1 MNYLSVENLSKY
13 YGDKLLFENISFGID
28 KGQKIALI
36 AKNGTGKTSLLN
48 IINGLDIPDSGVVT
62 MRGNIRTGYL
72 PQIFDSEEDIS
83 VLDSI
88 FDSSSPVTEAIKEYE
103 SVLSLFNENPSQEN
117 RLRMEA
123 SIVAMD
129 NLQAWDFES
138 KAKEI
143 LTKFEI
149 RDVLKNIRELSG
161 GQRKKVAL
169 VKVLLSDVDF
179 LILDEPT
186 NHLDIEMIEWLE
198 SYLAVANIT
207 LLMVTHDRFFLDKV
221 CTEII
226 ELENG
231 NLYHYKGKY
240 DYYLEK
246 KEERIAN
253 TMSEINKAKGIYRAE
268 REWMRSTPQART
280 TKAKARI
287 DNFENIKQK
296 AFVQVEQRNKNF
308 AVQTERIGNKI
319 LEINN
324 LNFRFDNQI
333 ILDDFSYIFKKGERC
348 GIIGK
353 NGSGKTT
360 FLRLIMNELKPDA
373 GKITQGET
381 IVFGYYSQ
389 TGLALEN
396 TKKRI
401 IDIVKEHAEM
411 IRMADKTYLSASH
424 FLNHFGFT
432 YESQYTYYENLSGGE
447 RRKLHLLMVLLE
459 NPNFLI
465 MDEPTND
472 FDIEMLTL
480 LEDFLLHFTGCLLI
494 VSHDRWFMDKL
505 VDHIFI
511 MQENGKVRD
520 FYGNYTEYKTKLQ
533 YEEQLKRMQQ
543 KSKKTTPQKQSII
556 AKNKPTYKEQKE
568 FEFLELEIERL
579 EKEKSHYLALLN
591 AGNGTPEELRILA
604 QQYADTDKDLDV
616 KTERWIEL
624 SDKIEQSE

>member
-1 MNYLSVENLSKY
+1 MNYLSIENLSKY

-48 IINGLDIPDSGVVT
+48 IINGIDIPDSGVVT
-62 MRGNIRTGYL
+62 MRGNIRIGYL

-103 SVLSLFNENPSQEN
+103 SVLSLFNENPNQEN

-138 KAKEI
+138 RAKEI

-149 RDVLKNIRELSG
+149 RDILKNIRELSG

-198 SYLAVANIT
+198 SYLVAANIT

-221 CTEII
+221 CNEII

-253 TMSEINKAKGIYRAE
+253 TMSEINKAKGLYRAE

-296 AFVQVEQRNKNF
+296 AFIRVEQRNKNF
-308 AVQTERIGNKI
+308 AVQTERVGNKI

-360 FLRLIMNELKPDA
+360 FLRLIMNELKPDS

-389 TGLALEN
+389 TGLSLEN

-472 FDIEMLTL
+472 FDIEMLTI

-533 YEEQLKRMQQ
+533 YEEQIKRMQQ
-543 KSKKTTPQKQSII
+543 KSKKTIPQKQTII
-556 AKNKPTYKEQKE
+556 SKNKPTYKEQKE

-579 EKEKSHYLALLN
+579 EKEKSQYLDLLN
-591 AGNGTPEELRILA
+591 AGNGTPDELRLLA
-604 QQYADTDKDLDV
+604 QQYVDIDKDLDL
-616 KTERWIEL
+616 KTARWIEL
-624 SDKIEQSE
+624 SDKIEHD